1 MRGAHALAGAVR
13 AHGHWRVR
21 FAHGHWWVRF
31 ARAAVA
37 GAVRGRATVDV
48 RTAEWGHSRA
58 RFVAAA
64 HGTYEDRE
72 VAGFAHRR
80 SAARTRASSDSVVSA
95 IAASTALRDSRRVNP
110 SVVRARTASATS
122 FGSSTSPTWGTS
134 KLRLSTF
141 AGGPVATSFGSLSSP
156 TWGTSKLRVTTLAGA
171 PVATGFGSLQSPTW
185 GPSKLRVTT

>member
-21 FAHGHWWVRF
+21 FAHGHWWARR

-64 HGTYEDRE
+64 HGTYEDRG

-80 SAARTRASSDSVVSA
+80 SAARTRASSDSGVSA

-110 SVVRARTASATS
+110 SVVRARTAAATS
-122 FGSSTSPTWGTS
+122 FG
-134 KLRLSTF
+134 
-141 AGGPVATSFGSLSSP
+141 ALSSP
-156 TWGTSKLRVTTLAGA
+156 TWGTSKLRVTTLAGVR
-171 PVATGFGSLQSPTW
+171 VATSFGALSSPAW
-185 GPSKLRVTT
+185 GTSKLRETTRAGAPEGT